1 MTTLHR
7 SQQTCAGG
15 KTNDNISHRVS
26 LVGVFPV
33 PNVFP
38 ENNWFQG
45 LQVFLGGESII
56 FLSAQELFSICSS
69 PRFMHHLT
77 YIHHTHYELRLR
89 TWKQTEPSSA
99 PQTWAGWQSPNRTDC
114 EPREIRGGG
123 KEGDEEDVCR
133 DGEMCWS
140 GSGLRRELMEKMFQS
155 GLNAEQIPSLKLWYR
170 SLPLKEYST
179 LNLKMNSPSS
189 CSEPEWVSFFFWT

>member
-26 LVGVFPV
+26 LEAIWCISCSKCISWNQLV
-33 PNVFP
+33 P
-38 ENNWFQG
+38 G
-45 LQVFLGGESII
+45 AATFLGGERII
-56 FLSAQELFSICSS
+56 SQSTQELFSICSS

-99 PQTWAGWQSPNRTDC
+99 PQTWAGWQSPNRADC
-114 EPREIRGGG
+114 ELREIRGGG
-123 KEGDEEDVCR
+123 KEGDEEDVRR

-140 GSGLRRELMEKMFQS
+140 GSGLAERVRVEERREFTEKMFQS
-155 GLNAEQIPSLKLWYR
+155 GMNAKQIS
-170 SLPLKEYST
+170 
-179 LNLKMNSPSS
+179 
-189 CSEPEWVSFFFWT
+189 

>member
-1 MTTLHR
+1 MYFL
-7 SQQTCAGG
+7 
-15 KTNDNISHRVS
+15 KTIGSR
-26 LVGVFPV
+26 GCKF
-33 PNVFP
+33 F
-38 ENNWFQG
+38 
-45 LQVFLGGESII
+45 GGESII

-123 KEGDEEDVCR
+123 KEGDEEDVRR

-140 GSGLRRELMEKMFQS
+140 GSGLAERVNRVEERRELMEKMFQS
-155 GLNAEQIPSLKLWYR
+155 GMNAEQIPSFKVVI
-170 SLPLKEYST
+170 SLITFKWIFHT
-179 LNLKMNSPSS
+179 
-189 CSEPEWVSFFFWT
+189 